1 MSGRSRRLQ
10 EQQLRQRRVIAGV
23 VVSGLVVLVALVV
36 ALTAG
41 GSSDS
46 SSDPSSDAAAGVVSM
61 IEMAFIPDPIDVTS
75 DEARL
80 RIVNDGLVPH
90 SFVVPELG
98 KGTPDL
104 DPDAEMTLDFREV
117 TPGTYTVICDIPGHR
132 EAGMETELIIR

>member
-1 MSGRSRRLQ
+1 MSGRSRRVQ

-23 VVSGLVVLVALVV
+23 VVSGLLVVVALVL

-41 GSSDS
+41 GSSDP
-46 SSDPSSDAAAGVVSM
+46 SDEPTAAGVVSM

-75 DEARL
+75 DQARL

-104 DPDAEMTLDFREV
+104 APEAEMTLDFRDAA
-117 TPGTYTVICDIPGHR
+117 PGTYTVICDIPGHR
-132 EAGMETELIIR
+132 EAGMEGTLNVE